1 MPQLEQAVV
10 DLDHLAQYT
19 GGDRNLEDQLFGLF
33 LSNAVRYIDDMA
45 QSGGGQAWK
54 MAAHTLKGG
63 ARGIGAWDVADRSEM
78 AEAALHAPD
87 DARDR
92 LIGELRDAIDRVRAF
107 VEARPA
113 G

>member
-1 MPQLEQAVV
+1 MPQLEHAVV

-19 GGDRNLEDQLFGLF
+19 GGDRNLEDQLFSLF
-33 LSNAVRYIDDMA
+33 LLNAVRYIDDMA
-45 QSGGGQAWK
+45 QSGGGQTWK

-63 ARGIGAWDVADRSEM
+63 ARGIGAWDVADQSEQ

-92 LIGELRDAIDRVRAF
+92 LIRELRDAVERVRAF
-107 VEARPA
+107 VEARPST
-113 G
+113 